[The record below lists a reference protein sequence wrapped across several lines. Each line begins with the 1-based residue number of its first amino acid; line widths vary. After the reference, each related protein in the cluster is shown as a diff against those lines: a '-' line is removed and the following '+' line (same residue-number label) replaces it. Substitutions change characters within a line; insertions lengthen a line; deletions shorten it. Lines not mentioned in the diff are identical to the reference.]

1 MNNRSKLIRELLS
14 GLTEKKLEQL
24 VNLRKSIKKPIPTPR
39 NNLDQSI
46 NQSIKNISKKY
57 SNIKFVID
65 KPVPALRKTVK
76 QMVEECENN
85 IIPPPIEFRDDYKP
99 FPAPRTKK
107 PVASPRTKI
116 G

>member
-14 GLTEKKLEQL
+14 GSTEKKLEQL
-24 VNLRKSIKKPIPTPR
+24 VNLRKSIKSLFQHQEIIF
-39 NNLDQSI
+39 I

-65 KPVPALRKTVK
+65 KPVPALPKTVK

-99 FPAPRTKK
+99 FPAPRTQKNQLPLQGLK
-107 PVASPRTKI
+107 
-116 G
+116 